1 MDNDDGAKQMSP
13 RGAMFFGMGFAG
25 FACLFMLI
33 GAGMAWSQAAKLGG
47 WLPVTATVGGGEIKV
62 NRDSDGDT
70 YAPVV
75 HFTYRVG
82 GVEHT
87 AHTPQ
92 PMEIS
97 SGDRGAAQRVV
108 ARFTP
113 GQQVTAWYNPAAPDE
128 AYLIREADFF
138 PYLFIL
144 FPMLHFTAG
153 LAVWWFAGARNL
165 TARGKARR
173 LGGIAAIWSAVGILC
188 GAHYASIG
196 GAFDVLAVGA
206 FCAYGAVALG
216 LFLGWSAL
224 ARKALAAPTV
234 PSGPAGE
241 NPFTR
246 VD

>member
-1 MDNDDGAKQMSP
+1 MDSDDGAKQMSP
-13 RGAMFFGMGFAG
+13 RGAMFFGIGFAG
-25 FACLFMLI
+25 FACLFMMI

-47 WLPVTATVGGGEIKV
+47 WLPVTATVAGGEVTV

-70 YAPVV
+70 YTPVV

-92 PMEIS
+92 PLEIS
-97 SGDRGAAQRVV
+97 GDHGSAQRVV

-113 GQQVTAWYNPAAPDE
+113 GQQVTAWYNPAAPGE
-128 AYLIREADFF
+128 AYLIREADLF

-144 FPMLHFTAG
+144 FPMLHFSAG

-165 TARGKARR
+165 TGRSKARR
-173 LGGIAAIWSAVGILC
+173 LGGIAAIWSAVGILA
-188 GAHYASIG
+188 GSHYASIG
-196 GAFDVLAVGA
+196 GAFDVLAIGA
-206 FCAYGAVALG
+206 FGAYAAIALG

-224 ARKALAAPTV
+224 ARKALAAPPV
-234 PSGPAGE
+234 QGKQGGA